1 MANIVEQ
8 INDSLLTEI
17 AAAVGSTFSQLDYVH
32 NVEKNQFRN
41 QEKRFGVRPL
51 GGIQVSGV
59 TREYTIDQEF
69 ELILTT
75 DYLDRDGNA
84 DLDQVAQSLLLCD
97 KMDDILVRIL
107 RTKVGI
113 PTIVMAVS
121 GFTLDDPVFIE
132 EAKVVVQTTRVTV
145 RYRQSLTL

>member
-1 MANIVEQ
+1 LSNIVED

-17 AAAVGSTFSQLDYVH
+17 AAAVGSTFKQLDYVH

-41 QEKRFGVRPL
+41 QAKRFGVRPL
-51 GGIQVSGV
+51 GGVQVSGV

-69 ELILTT
+69 ELVLTT
-75 DYLDRDGNA
+75 DYLDRDGNGDA
-84 DLDQVAQSLLLCD
+84 DQVAQSLLLFD

-113 PTIVMAVS
+113 PLIVMAVS
-121 GFTLDDPVFIE
+121 GFTLDEPLFIE
-132 EAKVVVQTTRVTV
+132 EAKIVVQTTRVIV